1 MFSIRWESPVK
12 HFMRSATRDT
22 QVGEQAIK
30 QGDWMMSNFASANR
44 DEDVYDNPF
53 EFDITRKPNRH
64 MALGYGPHVC
74 LGQHLARLEMRIF
87 WEELLPRLK
96 SVELTGPVKRVG
108 ASFVSGPFSV
118 PIKFEL
124 T

>member
-1 MFSIRWESPVK
+1 
-12 HFMRSATRDT
+12 MRSATRDV
-22 QVGEQAIK
+22 QIRGIDIKKGE
-30 QGDWMMSNFASANR
+30 WMMSNYASASR
-44 DEDVYDNPF
+44 DEDIYDNPF
-53 EFDITRKPNRH
+53 EFDVTRKPNRH

-74 LGQHLARLEMRIF
+74 LGQHLARLEMCIF

-118 PIKFEL
+118 PIAFEL
-124 T
+124 S